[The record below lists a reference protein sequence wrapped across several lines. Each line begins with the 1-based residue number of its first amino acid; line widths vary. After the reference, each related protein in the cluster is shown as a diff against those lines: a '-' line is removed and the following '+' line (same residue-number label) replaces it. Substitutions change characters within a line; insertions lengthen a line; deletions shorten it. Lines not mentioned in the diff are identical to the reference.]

1 MIEAP
6 QVITTTAQH
15 TAIIHLKL
23 AMSEMMEQFG
33 PAVGELIA
41 AVAAQG
47 QRPAGPVFAHHLSI
61 EADCEGVPESFDF
74 ELSVP
79 VAQAVVAS
87 GRMKPSTM
95 PALRAAK
102 TTYHGPYEGL
112 PAAWGE
118 FMEWIKAQGLT
129 PAMDLYE
136 IYASGPE
143 SGHDASAWRT
153 EFVRPLVG

>member
-1 MIEAP
+1 MIEPP
-6 QVITTTAQH
+6 QIITTASQH
-15 TAIIHLKL
+15 TAVIHLKL

-47 QRPAGPVFAHHLSI
+47 QQPAGPVFAHHLSMDP
-61 EADCEGVPESFDF
+61 DCDGVPASFDF

-79 VAQAVVAS
+79 VATPVMAS
-87 GRMKPSTM
+87 GRMKPSIM
-95 PALRAAK
+95 PAVLAAK

-118 FMEWIKAQGLT
+118 FMAWIKAQGLK

-136 IYASGPE
+136 IYVSGPE
-143 SGHDASAWRT
+143 SGSETSA
-153 EFVRPLVG
+153 

>member
-1 MIEAP
+1 MIETP
-6 QVITTTAQH
+6 QIITTAAQN

-33 PAVGELIA
+33 PAVGELLA

-47 QRPAGPVFAHHLSI
+47 QQPAGPVFAHHLSI
-61 EADCEGVPESFDF
+61 EPDCDDVPSSFDF

-79 VAQAVVAS
+79 VLKAVVAS

-95 PALRAAK
+95 PAIRAAK
-102 TTYHGPYEGL
+102 TIYHGAYEGL

-118 FMEWIKAQGLT
+118 FMAWIKAQKLE

-136 IYASGPE
+136 IYVTGPE
-143 SGHDASAWRT
+143 SGGDASAWRT
-153 EFVRPLVG
+153 EFVRPLLG